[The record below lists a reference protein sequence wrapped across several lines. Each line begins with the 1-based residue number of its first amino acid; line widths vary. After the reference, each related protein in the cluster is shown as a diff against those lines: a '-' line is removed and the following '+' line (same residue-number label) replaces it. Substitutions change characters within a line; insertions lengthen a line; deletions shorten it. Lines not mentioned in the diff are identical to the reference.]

1 MTGPKGPATT
11 EYTCMVMR
19 SPMLIKI
26 IKFIYLIIYLAWLR
40 HIHVIARSPGWKSH
54 DIDHMFV
61 VITSEH
67 VRHGHMLIEMLHY
80 T

>member
-1 MTGPKGPATT
+1 MQ
-11 EYTCMVMR
+11 V
-19 SPMLIKI
+19 
-26 IKFIYLIIYLAWLR
+26 IIYLAWLR
-40 HIHVIARSPGWKSH
+40 HIHVMARSPGWKSH

-80 T
+80 TLDQRHVTGIIGCEECELCKAHEFFTV